1 MHKTAQEL
9 ARLGRNGDTM
19 LMHVQPSEV
28 AGLQALAKSHG
39 TTLTT
44 NPHTGMPEAFNMG
57 RAIKALAPTA
67 LGVAGAAVGIPPVV
81 TGLVVGGLTAAK
93 SGNVMQ
99 GAMSGLGAYGGGELG
114 GSLMEAGAGAAPSA
128 AVTPEAAMPDLA
140 NPAVSGAPEPGAS
153 MYRTNP
159 QLGTSAASSPGA
171 AGGSSTIGGRLSDMG
186 RGAGNMLTGQ
196 PGSWDAFTSAAGGEG
211 RAAMQLGVPAMAG
224 LMGGQEYKQGPTGD
238 PAYDPNFRLNLGGPA
253 PLRLAAGGA
262 IDNAGIMGLYGT
274 PDSPQGPPIS
284 QDGYGLGRLNNMT
297 TNQGQPQNPNT
308 NFAGFAKGGYLNGA
322 GDGMSDSIPAKING
336 HQPAALADGEFVIPA
351 DVVSHIGNGS
361 TKAGAHRL
369 YDMLAKIRKARTGNS
384 AQGKQINPS
393 KFMPA

>member
-44 NPHTGMPEAFNMG
+44 NPHTGMPEAFNMRG
-57 RAIKALAPTA
+57 AVKALAPTA
-67 LGVAGAAVGIPPVV
+67 LGLAGAAVGIPPVV

-99 GAMSGLGAYGGGELG
+99 GAMAGLGAYGGGGLG
-114 GSLMEAGAGAAPSA
+114 ESLAGAGAAPTA

-140 NPAVSGAPEPGAS
+140 NPAVSGAPQPSAS
-153 MYRTNP
+153 IYSNNA
-159 QLGTSAASSPGA
+159 QLGTSSASAPGA

-211 RAAMQLGVPAMAG
+211 RAALQLGTPAMAG
-224 LMGGQEYKQGPTGD
+224 LMGGQEYNHGPTGD
-238 PAYDPNFRLNLGGPA
+238 PAYDPNFRLNLSGPA
-253 PLRLAAGGA
+253 PLRLAGGGA
-262 IDNAGIMGLYGT
+262 IDNAGIMGVYGT
-274 PDSPQGPPIS
+274 PDGQQGPPIS
-284 QDGYGLGRLNNMT
+284 QDGYGLGRLNNMDV
-297 TNQGQPQNPNT
+297 NQQNN
-308 NFAGFAKGGYLNGA
+308 GFARGGYLDGA
-322 GDGMSDSIPAKING
+322 GDGMSDSIPAKIDG
-336 HQPAALADGEFVIPA
+336 KQPAALADGEFVIPA

-384 AQGKQINPS
+384 AQGKQINPR